1 MGAYLAK
8 RKAQFRGGPT
18 RRLGRNADRASR
30 MTLATVP
37 ARFLPHLRENISE
50 SSGSSRPWRRP
61 EFRRTITGTY
71 GDVLVLVGKSY
82 LSTCA
87 LKPVH
92 KNVSLGF
99 RGIGLAKYRPRIQWC
114 GRPDSNRHG
123 ESPNGFSYHLRLSPP
138 PTWRL
143 WSGLSLHPSKSCRR
157 CCPSSLYTF
166 PFPGLARDCQ

>member
-37 ARFLPHLRENISE
+37 ARFLPHLRENIRKVAALPVR
-50 SSGSSRPWRRP
+50 G
-61 EFRRTITGTY
+61 
-71 GDVLVLVGKSY
+71 GDLNFVEPLPAHMATSLVLVGKSY